1 MNQIDDIVMQ
11 KGVKNRSKHFITEVK
26 FQLCYPRLDINVTK
40 GLNHLLK
47 APFCVHPKTGRVC
60 VPIDVKTVDSFDPFS
75 VPTIS

>member
-1 MNQIDDIVMQ
+1 MKSSFADCVTSAQKWAQVKQIEEIALRQ
-11 KGVKNRSKHFITEVK
+11 KGLKNRNKHFITEVM

-60 VPIDVKTVDSFDPFS
+60 
-75 VPTIS
+75 